1 MAEYNADVFYRGMSD
16 LGSALSGGGIEGM
29 LQRERA
35 KAELENQ
42 LAQLRLQAEL
52 KQRAEQ
58 AKWEHEAQQQA
69 ELEARAREIFGEGG
83 GYAGL
88 DNTSILQSALS
99 GPGPVE
105 TAPMRSGSSMFT
117 PNPRAMAFLAANDP
131 KALASVMN
139 SERGNAL
146 EYGLQENPF
155 TSQKMD
161 ELASRS
167 YQHLQSGDAS
177 AARASA
183 IRQLLPF
190 QVETAQSRA
199 NKGKREDDAAA
210 RLEETLGLTP
220 EDLGALEKA
229 LSAKARQRKL
239 EEPPPPRKETLEEK
253 AQKGTEQ
260 RLISE
265 YADLFGDKNKDPGGK
280 RSQAILRELQRINP
294 GLVQTLTQENPR
306 MWGILPPTISETLQ
320 LAPRGSPQPMG
331 ESVAQPSGASVP
343 SVPDLRSRLYPSRK
357 KTEDEEP

>member
-29 LQRERA
+29 LQRERQ

-58 AKWEHEAQQQA
+58 AKWEHEAQIQA
-69 ELEARAREIFGEGG
+69 ALDQEAAGVYGSSGG
-83 GYAGL
+83 GWVPSTGPDQTQVINA
-88 DNTSILQSALS
+88 ALS
-99 GPGPVE
+99 ENSGGGPSGMFLPNE
-105 TAPMRSGSSMFT
+105 RLMRYLLKAKPEAAARLAGAERKAALGS
-117 PNPRAMAFLAANDP
+117 
-131 KALASVMN
+131 
-139 SERGNAL
+139 
-146 EYGLQENPF
+146 GLQENPY

-161 ELASRS
+161 ELAARS
-167 YQHLQSGDAS
+167 YQHLQSGGAS
-177 AARASA
+177 AERAETS
-183 IRQLLPF
+183 RQLRPF
-190 QVETAQSRA
+190 QVDTAQSRA
-199 NKGKREDDAAA
+199 SKGKREDEAAA

-220 EDLGALEKA
+220 EDLGALGKA
-229 LSAKARQRKL
+229 LSAKAKQRKL
-239 EEPPPPRKETLEEK
+239 EEPPPPRKETPEEK

-265 YADLFGDKNKDPGGK
+265 YADLFGDKKKDPGGK

-306 MWGILPPTISETLQ
+306 MWGILPPAISETLQ

>member
-146 EYGLQENPF
+146 EYGLQENPY

-161 ELASRS
+161 ELAARS
-167 YQHLQSGDAS
+167 YQHLQSGGAS
-177 AARASA
+177 AERAETS
-183 IRQLLPF
+183 RQLRPF
-190 QVETAQSRA
+190 QVDTAQSRS
-199 NKGKREDDAAA
+199 NKGKREDAAA
-210 RLEETLGLTP
+210 ATLEQTFGLTP
-220 EDLGALEKA
+220 EDLGNLGKA
-229 LSAKARQRKL
+229 LSVRAKQRKL
-239 EEPPPPRKETLEEK
+239 DEPTPRKETPEEK
-253 AQKGTEQ
+253 AQKKTEE

-265 YADLFGDKNKDPGGK
+265 YADLFGDKKKDPGGK

-306 MWGILPPTISETLQ
+306 LWGILPPETTQSLQ
-320 LAPRGSPQPMG
+320 LAPRGAPQPVG
-331 ESVAQPSGASVP
+331 ESVAQPSDSSPPAAS
-343 SVPDLRSRLYPSRK
+343 DLRARLYPSRR